1 VPGTIIWTILS
12 ILADAGVFIVI
23 FYTLKRLFN
32 YVRIVAGYF
41 FGSDIV
47 DAFRKIAGARGLLE
61 KVENDC
67 KEELTYLN
75 KKDWTMAGIYWDKI
89 TKQVKLFGD
98 FPEERKEWI

>member
-1 VPGTIIWTILS
+1 M
-12 ILADAGVFIVI
+12 I

-32 YVRIVAGYF
+32 FVRIVAGYF

-67 KEELTYLN
+67 KEELFYLN
-75 KKDWTMAGIYWDKI
+75 KKEGQWNTGIQSTSANAGCLSHYAFEYRGPI
-89 TKQVKLFGD
+89 TETKML
-98 FPEERKEWI
+98 